1 MIREWAKGKSNTA
14 AGLLAACLVLGT
26 GVPRAEEGAAPP
38 KGGGWYILRWVEKA
52 DSNGASQ
59 EARPEDRTEF
69 KYVQSYERKSGDA
82 GFAEVKKQLR
92 EGDVIAYRLPK
103 WEARKQIFLKLDLTK
118 IGYRLLKYGHLAI
131 VVDDPANP
139 GKLRVFSSQS
149 FKGPN
154 VREDVDT
161 LRDHDWDAYRLDKWD
176 RVDPNRLREFVKLS
190 QEKAGHWYGYDF
202 SGMFG
207 LWNSNLRPTKPD
219 EIGHDYICS
228 TIVLTALYYA
238 GVQLD
243 ASARKGWLDLV
254 SPYQVVK
261 SKGRLVMPP
270 DITLLADTAP
280 LVNGRWFG
288 DFLDP

>member
-1 MIREWAKGKSNTA
+1 MKTM
-14 AGLLAACLVLGT
+14 LLALCAVLI
-26 GVPRAEEGAAPP
+26 VPAWAADAPP
-38 KGGGWYILRWVEKA
+38 EKGGGWYILRWLEKP
-52 DSNGASQ
+52 DSNGESVKAK
-59 EARPEDRTEF
+59 PEDRTEF
-69 KYVQSYERKSGDA
+69 QYIKSFDRKEGDA
-82 GFAEVKKQLR
+82 GFNGAKQQLR
-92 EGDVIAYRLPK
+92 AGDVIAYRLPK

-118 IGYRLLKYGHLAI
+118 LGYRLLKYGHLAI

-154 VREDVDT
+154 VREDLDT
-161 LRDHDWDAYRLDKWD
+161 LRDHDWDAYRLDK
-176 RVDPNRLREFVKLS
+176 PGRLDVARLNEFVKLS
-190 QEKAGHWYGYDF
+190 QEKAGKWYGYDF

-207 LWNSNLRPTKPD
+207 LWNSNLRPTKED

-228 TIVLTALYYA
+228 TVVLTALHYA

-243 ASARKGWLDLV
+243 ASGRKGYLDLV

-261 SKGRLVMPP
+261 SKGNFVKPAQLV
-270 DITLLADTAP
+270 LVADAAP

-288 DFLDP
+288 DYLDP

>member
-1 MIREWAKGKSNTA
+1 VA
-14 AGLLAACLVLGT
+14 AGMLGACLMFNALAVS
-26 GVPRAEEGAAPP
+26 AEEGAGPP
-38 KGGGWYILRWVEKA
+38 KGGGWYILRWVETP
-52 DSNGASQ
+52 DTNGVAK
-59 EARPEDRTEF
+59 EIKPEDRTEF
-69 KYVQSYERKSGDA
+69 KYVHSYERTNGDA
-82 GFAEVKKQLR
+82 GFAEAGKQLR

-154 VREDVDT
+154 VREDIDT
-161 LRDHDWDAYRLDKWD
+161 LRDHDWDVYRLDKWE
-176 RVDPNRLREFVKLS
+176 RVDVNRLREFVKLS
-190 QEKAGHWYGYDF
+190 QQKAGHWYGYDF

-228 TIVLTALYYA
+228 TIVLTALHYA

-243 ASARKGWLDLV
+243 ATARKGWLDLV

-261 SKGRLVMPP
+261 SKGRLVTPP
-270 DITLLADTAP
+270 SITLVADAAP

-288 DFLDP
+288 DYLDP

>member
-1 MIREWAKGKSNTA
+1 MVRELAKSTRKTAACLLA
-14 AGLLAACLVLGT
+14 AGLMFGALAVG
-26 GVPRAEEGAAPP
+26 AEEGATPP
-38 KGGGWYILRWVEKA
+38 KGGGWYILRWVEAA
-52 DSNGASQ
+52 DANGASKQ
-59 EARPEDRTEF
+59 SRPEDRTEF
-69 KYVQSYERKSGDA
+69 KYVHSFDRKAGDA
-82 GFAEVKKQLR
+82 GFAEVKNQLR

-154 VREDVDT
+154 VREDIDT
-161 LRDHDWDAYRLDKWD
+161 LRDHDWDAYRLDKWE
-176 RVDPNRLREFVKLS
+176 RVDASRLHEFVKLS
-190 QEKAGHWYGYDF
+190 QQKAGHWYGYDF

-228 TIVLTALYYA
+228 TIVLTALHYA

-261 SKGRLVMPP
+261 SKGRLVTPP
-270 DITLLADTAP
+270 NITLVADAAP

-288 DFLDP
+288 EFLDP